1 MNKGKTKPP
10 SSIWLKVVKEGAKE
24 TNKQK
29 RYQKG
34 NKENMEE
41 QWEWIEISQFDL
53 ILQLTQ
59 KQEIRE
65 KMAWCANYESYS

>member
-24 TNKQK
+24 TNKPKKISERKQGK
-29 RYQKG
+29 
-34 NKENMEE
+34 MEE
-41 QWEWIEISQFDL
+41 QWKWIEISQFDL